1 MVDLCN
7 LHEVAGDFASHLAN
21 REVACVYDG
30 AEMLAEF
37 VARYNREN
45 KRCFLSAKA
54 SGKLVC
60 PHSNENGRLTF
71 LGEKGMLQHYRR
83 MHRQRFYLNLCKH
96 LFKVKHYEETV
107 EMLKQLSLYRR
118 DSERDLKDFQIKAKS
133 CGDLLLAGKT
143 KREAVKLAALA
154 FKHRGNVKHLGSE
167 PLLIE
172 VIEKFNLDDHL
183 ERFHAWY
190 LDSGEIHV
198 ESVFVRKVR
207 VMPSHMMFFIL
218 TEGILKMTKDVP
230 SSSSVLFRLYILQV
244 THSIK

>member
-1 MVDLCN
+1 MLPILQIAK
-7 LHEVAGDFASHLAN
+7 LHVSMMECEL
-21 REVACVYDG
+21 
-30 AEMLAEF
+30 LAEF

-45 KRCFLSAKA
+45 KCCFQSAKA

-60 PHSNENGRLTF
+60 PHCNENGRLTF

-83 MHRQRFYLNLCKH
+83 MHRQRFDVNLCKH

-107 EMLKQLSLYRR
+107 EMLKQLSLYRK
-118 DSERDLKDFQIKAKS
+118 DSERDLKDFQVKAKS

-167 PLLIE
+167 PLLTE
-172 VIEKFNLDDHL
+172 VIEKFNSDDHP

-207 VMPSHMMFFIL
+207 VMPSHMMIFIL
-218 TEGILKMTKDVP
+218 TEGILKMTKHFP
-230 SSSSVLFRLYILQV
+230 SSSSALFRLYILQV
-244 THSIK
+244 THNIK